1 MLIAIETANDLE
13 TEFEAAVSEM
23 QENYSE
29 NHFHVKF
36 TDKIYKRFCIIR
48 KKRLRRSLFLNKV
61 AG

>member
-1 MLIAIETANDLE
+1 MMIAIETPNDLE
-13 TEFEAAVSEM
+13 TEFKAAVSEI

-29 NHFHVKF
+29 NYFHVKF

-48 KKRLRRSLFLNKV
+48 KKRLRRNLFLNKV